1 MKINLDSPTDEAQIQ
16 IVPLIDVIF
25 CILTFFILA
34 ALQLTRQQGIG
45 LELPSAQT
53 SSVLMSEML
62 VIGIDS
68 NGQTYLSNQ
77 GQRQLIDRSQL
88 FQLVQSYHQ
97 QQPEGLLVLEASQ
110 TAFYNDVIQVL
121 DVMRAVAAD
130 RVALSTAPSN
140 QPGQQ
145 PGQSP
150 VPGSPQLMPAPNLIP
165 SPTAPTD
172 SLPTNPGVNPNS
184 PTLTPNTPTQSAPST
199 IAPQPTAPGS
209 TLTPNNTAPQPPQ

>member
-1 MKINLDSPTDEAQIQ
+1 MKINLDSPADEAQIQ

-45 LELPSAQT
+45 LDLPQSQT

-62 VIGIDS
+62 VIGLDS

-88 FQLVQSYHQ
+88 LQLVQAYHQ
-97 QQPEGLLVLEASQ
+97 QQPDGLLVLEAAQ

-121 DVMRAVAAD
+121 DVMRSVAAD
-130 RVALSTAPSN
+130 KVALSTAPNN
-140 QPGQQ
+140 QPGRPQQ
-145 PGQSP
+145 GQPQTPGTI
-150 VPGSPQLMPAPNLIP
+150 PQITPAPNLVP
-165 SPTAPTD
+165 SPTAPTNT
-172 SLPTNPGVNPNS
+172 LPANPN
-184 PTLTPNTPTQSAPST
+184 LTPTTPVQPTTPQVPAPSNT
-199 IAPQPTAPGS
+199 VPVAPGG
-209 TLTPNNTAPQPPQ
+209 AVPQSP

>member
-16 IVPLIDVIF
+16 IIPLIDVIF

-45 LELPSAQT
+45 LDLPQSQT

-62 VIGIDS
+62 VIGLDS

-88 FQLVQSYHQ
+88 LQLVQAYHQ
-97 QQPEGLLVLEASQ
+97 EQPEGLLVLEAAQ

-121 DVMRAVAAD
+121 DVMRSVAAD
-130 RVALSTAPSN
+130 KVALSTAPGN
-140 QPGQQ
+140 PPGQTQPGQPQ
-145 PGQSP
+145 APGTI
-150 VPGSPQLMPAPNLIP
+150 PQITPAPDLIP
-165 SPTAPTD
+165 SPTAPTN
-172 SLPTNPGVNPNS
+172 LAPGNPN
-184 PTLTPNTPTQSAPST
+184 LTPTVPTTPGQPTAPLTPAPST
-199 IAPQPTAPGS
+199 INPQPAPGNVS
-209 TLTPNNTAPQPPQ
+209 PQAPR

>member
-16 IVPLIDVIF
+16 IIPLIDVIF

-45 LELPSAQT
+45 LDLPQSQT

-62 VIGIDS
+62 VIGLDS

-88 FQLVQSYHQ
+88 LQLVQAYHRE
-97 QQPEGLLVLEASQ
+97 QPEGLLVLEAAQ

-121 DVMRAVAAD
+121 DVMRSVAAD
-130 RVALSTAPSN
+130 KVALSTAPGN
-140 QPGQQ
+140 QPGQPQ
-145 PGQSP
+145 PGQP
-150 VPGSPQLMPAPNLIP
+150 QAPGTIPQITPAPNLIP
-165 SPTAPTD
+165 SPTAPTNVA
-172 SLPTNPGVNPNS
+172 PINPN
-184 PTLTPNTPTQSAPST
+184 LTPTAP
-199 IAPQPTAPGS
+199 AQPTAPQAPAPS
-209 TLTPNNTAPQPPQ
+209 KTVPTAPGEAVPQSP